1 MVVKDNEIKR
11 LLQTQANLENQCEK
25 LRLILAEHQK
35 VEEEENTDL
44 ASLKKDVKA
53 NPIMEEGYDKAK
65 IKQLR

>member
-25 LRLILAEHQK
+25 LRLILAEHSK

-44 ASLKKDVKA
+44 AGLKKDVKA

-65 IKQLR
+65 IK